1 MGTSLDTMKNIWRKF
16 HLTQVFILL
25 LSICILLLLGF
36 VIYFMKSAD
45 VESLKKGLSQQT
57 IIYDKDGDV
66 ASKLSA
72 NRSDSVPIKKI
83 PDSLQDAVVAI
94 EDHQF
99 YNHNGFYLKGMLRAF
114 VQDILHGGAVQG
126 GSTITQQLT
135 KNALLSPEKTLK
147 RKIEELFLAIQI
159 EKVYKKK
166 EILEMYLNTI
176 YFGQGAWGVQNASEK
191 YFGKNVQD
199 LNLSESALL
208 AGLIKAPSALDP
220 YNHYDAAIKRRNV
233 VLDQMVKYGYITQE
247 EANKAKSTT
256 IVLKDGSK
264 DPLKEKYPYFGDA
277 VIEEA
282 VNRYGLS
289 QKDLLEKG
297 YKIYTTMDQN
307 IQSQLEKVYK
317 EDWLFPKGVHG
328 GDVQSAVVM
337 LDPHN
342 GGVLGVV
349 GSRGE
354 HVFRGFSYATQ
365 MKTSP
370 GSTIKPLAVYTPALE
385 EGYQPTSM
393 LKDEKMKFGDYEPS
407 NYDGVYKG
415 EVPMYEAVEKS
426 LNVPAVWLLN
436 EIGLDKGVDAL
447 KRFGIPLEKEDRNL
461 SIALGGM
468 YKGVSPLQMASAYS
482 TFANGGVRQEG
493 HFIRKI
499 VDPDGKVVAEW
510 KGEGKRVTS
519 KKVVDEMNSM
529 LLNVVAEGTGR
540 KASIPGYKIAGKT
553 GSTQVPIEGVDGTKD
568 QWFIGYTPNVV
579 GAVWLG
585 FDNNNDYLTSNSSDG
600 VVPVFREVMEKT
612 LPYIKNESFDVTP
625 IQKQVEKKKKKD
637 WKEKLIEEW
646 KKLF

>member
-1 MGTSLDTMKNIWRKF
+1 MKNVWRKF

-25 LSICILLLLGF
+25 FSICILVLLGF
-36 VIYFMKSAD
+36 GIYFMKTAD
-45 VESLKKGLSQQT
+45 VESLKKGLSQHT
-57 IIYDKDGDV
+57 TIYDKDGDV

-72 NRSDSVPIKKI
+72 HQSESVPIKKI
-83 PDSLQDAVVAI
+83 PDNLQNAVISI
-94 EDHQF
+94 EDHDF
-99 YNHNGFYLKGMLRAF
+99 YNHHGFYLKGMLRAF
-114 VQDILHGGAVQG
+114 IQNLIHGAPVQG

-135 KNALLSPEKTLK
+135 KNALLSPEKTYK
-147 RKIEELFLAIQI
+147 RKIEELFLAIEL

-191 YFGKNVQD
+191 YFGKNVED

-208 AGLIKAPSALDP
+208 AGLIRAPSALNP
-220 YNHYDAAIKRRNV
+220 YDHYDAAIQRRNV
-233 VLDQMVKYGYITQE
+233 VLDQMVKYGYITKE
-247 EANKAKSTT
+247 EANNAKNTP
-256 IVLKDGSK
+256 IVLKDKSK
-264 DPLKEKYPYFGDA
+264 DPLKEKYPYFVDA
-277 VIEEA
+277 VLDEA
-282 VNRYGLS
+282 IHRYGLS

-307 IQSQLEKVYK
+307 IQSQLENVYK
-317 EDWLFPKGVHG
+317 ENWLFPTGVNG
-328 GDVQSAVVM
+328 EDVQSAVVL
-337 LDPHN
+337 LDPHT

-349 GSRGE
+349 GSRGD

-385 EGYQPTSM
+385 EGYKPTSL
-393 LKDEKMKFGDYEPS
+393 LKDEKMKFGDYEPT

-436 EIGLDKGVDAL
+436 EIGLDKGIDAL
-447 KRFGIPLEKEDRNL
+447 NRFGIPLEKEDRNL

-499 VDPDGKVVAEW
+499 IDPSGKVVGEW
-510 KGEGKRVTS
+510 KGKAKRVTS
-519 KKVVDEMNSM
+519 KKVANEMNSM
-529 LLNVVAEGTGR
+529 LLNVVEEGTGR
-540 KASIPGYKIAGKT
+540 RASIPGYTIAGKT

-568 QWFIGYTPNVV
+568 QWFVGYTPNVV

-585 FDNNNDYLTSNSSDG
+585 FDNNNDYLSSNSSDG

-612 LPYIKNESFDVTP
+612 LPFVKNESFGVAP
-625 IQKQVEKKKKKD
+625 IQKQEEKKAKKD
-637 WKEKLIEEW
+637 WMEKLIDQW
-646 KKLF
+646 NKFF